1 MNPHLGQLFQLRVV
15 RQDNLVEVGRVTV
28 PSILVPDFTV
38 LIPGFELNHGY
49 NTDFYADFNGNGVY
63 DPPPADHA
71 WRLTFNSSNGD
82 ITQDFLHNTN
92 FTDIEWP
99 DPSSVEEVQGI
110 VNGYSLYQ
118 NYPNPFNPST
128 LIKFSL
134 ETAGFVTLKVFN
146 ALGAEVAEL
155 INDEL
160 DAGLYQ
166 FEFLANNLSSG
177 IYFYTLRSGNFIS
190 SKKMILIR

>member
-1 MNPHLGQLFQLRVV
+1 
-15 RQDNLVEVGRVTV
+15 
-28 PSILVPDFTV
+28 
-38 LIPGFELNHGY
+38 
-49 NTDFYADFNGNGVY
+49 
-63 DPPPADHA
+63 
-71 WRLTFNSSNGD
+71 
-82 ITQDFLHNTN
+82 
-92 FTDIEWP
+92 
-99 DPSSVEEVQGI
+99 
-110 VNGYSLYQ
+110 
-118 NYPNPFNPST
+118 
-128 LIKFSL
+128 L

-166 FEFLANNLSSG
+166 FEFSANNLSSG